1 MIIVGLGNPGPKY
14 AHNRHNVGYMYLDW
28 LHTEEQG
35 ESWRENKQ
43 SRYTLV
49 SIDDDMLVKPLTYM
63 NESGSA
69 VGSVLASSSLS
80 PTSLIVVH
88 DDLDFP
94 TGEYK
99 ISYGK
104 GPPLHGGL
112 NSIEHHLKTKD
123 FWRIRIGVDDRA
135 PENRVSG
142 IDYVLENFLPE
153 QMQKVTALFPVI
165 KAACDKNM
173 PRE

>member
-28 LHTEEQG
+28 LQG
-35 ESWRENKQ
+35 RADGKSWKENQ
-43 SRYTLV
+43 RGRYHQA
-49 SIDDDMLVKPLTYM
+49 SIDEDVLIKPLTYM

-69 VGSVLASSSLS
+69 VGSILATSSLS

-88 DDLDFP
+88 DDLDLP

-99 ISYGK
+99 ISFGK
-104 GPPLHGGL
+104 GPQLHGGI

-123 FWRIRIGVDDRA
+123 FWRIRIGVDDRP
-135 PENRVSG
+135 PENRISG
-142 IDYVLENFLPE
+142 IDYVLEDFLPA
-153 QMQKVTALFPVI
+153 QMQTITALFPVI